1 MKTELERYVSQNP
14 VTLRLFPE
22 EKTKTFKSFSTLFL
36 YIKNEVNVW
45 GAFPNIEFARNNKG
59 RFSSALTRFEKANN
73 ATTLDELKSE
83 LNEAV
88 QQLRNAVKD
97 SNAFV
102 YSHTRAGTRLLS
114 LCKSSRSDEYISAFN
129 QFVNTGI
136 MNELNRKERVL
147 GIFDAYR
154 TLYPDVSS
162 KTIEERDLELQRLSE
177 TYHNS
182 VEEIVQQ
189 YVEHWQK
196 VDSDYTTYAAEMN
209 TWQEKHKEEL
219 QGFIE
224 EKQEALSL
232 LENTYKNK
240 LSLEAP
246 VEYWKK
252 SKDANKKAGIIW
264 VVLAVILGV
273 LIAGYIMLVISD
285 TFLPDALKGDMS
297 IFNAASIRSTLLI
310 TAGVSVLVYLLRIF
324 IKMALSSFH
333 LSKDA
338 SERETL
344 TYLFLSL
351 TNDGKISD
359 TERSIVLQALF
370 SRADT
375 GLLKGDSSP
384 SYSNEG
390 IISIISKCMG
400 GKT

>member
-22 EKTKTFKSFSTLFL
+22 EKTKTFKSFSTLFS
-36 YIKNEVNVW
+36 YIKSEVSTWKRFTNINVVRR
-45 GAFPNIEFARNNKG
+45 NTAR
-59 RFSSALTRFEKANN
+59 FQTALEYFERAYNR
-73 ATTLDELKSE
+73 TTPDEIQKEINDAL
-83 LNEAV
+83 
-88 QQLRNAVKD
+88 QLLRDAPSG

-114 LCKSSRSDEYISAFN
+114 LCENSRSDEYISAFN

-136 MNELNRKERVL
+136 MGKLNRKERVL
-147 GIFDAYR
+147 GLFDAYR

-196 VDSDYTTYAAEMN
+196 VDSDYTTYAEEMSM
-209 TWQEKHKEEL
+209 WQEKHKEEL

-252 SKDANKKAGIIW
+252 SKEANKKTGTTW
-264 VVLAVILGV
+264 VALAVILSV

-359 TERSIVLQALF
+359 AERAIVLQALF

-384 SYSNEG
+384 SFSNEG
-390 IISIISKCMG
+390 IMSIISKCVG

>member
-1 MKTELERYVSQNP
+1 M
-14 VTLRLFPE
+14 
-22 EKTKTFKSFSTLFL
+22 
-36 YIKNEVNVW
+36 
-45 GAFPNIEFARNNKG
+45 G
-59 RFSSALTRFEKANN
+59 
-73 ATTLDELKSE
+73 
-83 LNEAV
+83 
-88 QQLRNAVKD
+88 
-97 SNAFV
+97 
-102 YSHTRAGTRLLS
+102 
-114 LCKSSRSDEYISAFN
+114 
-129 QFVNTGI
+129 
-136 MNELNRKERVL
+136 ELNRKERVL
-147 GIFDAYR
+147 GLFDAYR

-162 KTIEERDLELQRLSE
+162 KTIEERDLELQRLSD

-196 VDSDYTTYAAEMN
+196 VDSDYTTYAEEMSM
-209 TWQEKHKEEL
+209 WQEKHKEEL

-252 SKDANKKAGIIW
+252 SKEANKKTGTTW
-264 VVLAVILGV
+264 VALAVILSV

-351 TNDGKISD
+351 TNDNKISD
-359 TERSIVLQALF
+359 AERAIVLQALF

-390 IISIISKCMG
+390 MMSIISKCIS